1 MRLLPNGRN
10 VRKAPE
16 AYEIRPVWLSRSDPD
31 APILVQFC
39 FLFAIRLSSFRVAIR
54 ACTVSFVGPTGVRH
68 SIDVTAETLYEA
80 AVMAIARFRQDI
92 WGEAIGTGTILDV
105 EVREPAAKHSLTLQQ
120 VERWLASP
128 GSPYEASK
136 KAKLK
141 LMLVRG

>member
-1 MRLLPNGRN
+1 
-10 VRKAPE
+10 
-16 AYEIRPVWLSRSDPD
+16 
-31 APILVQFC
+31 
-39 FLFAIRLSSFRVAIR
+39 VALR
-54 ACTVSFVGPTGVRH
+54 ACTVSFKGASGIRH
-68 SIDVTAETLYEA
+68 SLDLEAETLYEA

-92 WGEAIGTGTILDV
+92 WGEAVGTGTVLDV

-120 VERWLASP
+120 VERWLGSP